1 MSSKTLEFT
10 IYNEFKKRYKNF
22 MDFKR
27 FTYLIILIFDRKK
40 NVLTPCKL
48 INYPS

>member
-22 MDFKR
+22 MDFK
-27 FTYLIILIFDRKK
+27 TIHISNHID
-40 NVLTPCKL
+40 
-48 INYPS
+48 I